1 MNAIRKGK
9 IMKKIDFHVHLAVF
23 YPVEKSVADL
33 KAMCEKNGYETVCL
47 QTFTHGDNHH
57 IPWAN
62 DAAFKV
68 HKQLPGS
75 YLFAGIFHDGTS
87 YVEQAKK
94 CMDMGADGIKLL
106 IGKPSEYRDLNVKY
120 DDPVVDEFFTYAEQE
135 DIPVLLHHNDPEK
148 HWDKTRMKPEN
159 IEKGWYYD
167 PETMPSC
174 AWFDEE
180 LEKMLAKHPNLRIA
194 LAHMGFY
201 ADKLDR
207 LTELMEKYPKL
218 YMDITP
224 ALDIFEDL
232 SANPK
237 KAEEFFR
244 RYEDRIFYGTDAWS
258 DLGENEANRKY
269 NEKKVKIVR
278 HFLCEEGDAVID
290 GQFTSSISLTEEQ
303 QEKIYYYNCLRFMK
317 KLPDME

>member
-1 MNAIRKGK
+1 
-9 IMKKIDFHVHLAVF
+9 MKKIDFHIHLAVF
-23 YPVEKSVADL
+23 YPVEKSVEDI
-33 KAMCEKNGYETVCL
+33 KEMCKKNEYETVCI
-47 QTFTHGDNHH
+47 QTLSHGDNHH
-57 IPWAN
+57 IPFAN
-62 DAAFKV
+62 ETAFEV
-68 HKQLPGS
+68 HRQLPGS
-75 YLFAGIFHDGTS
+75 YLFACPVHNGTS
-87 YVEQAKK
+87 YVEQTKK
-94 CMDMGADGIKLL
+94 FMDMGAHGIKLL
-106 IGKPSEYRDLNVKY
+106 IGKPSEYRDLHVKY
-120 DDPVVDEFFTYAEQE
+120 DDPLIDDFFAYAEE
-135 DIPVLLHHNDPEK
+135 MDIPVLLHHNDPEK
-148 HWDKTRMKPEN
+148 HWDKSRMKPEN

-167 PETMPSC
+167 PAVMPTC
-174 AWFDEE
+174 AWFDEA

-232 SANPK
+232 SKEPE
-237 KAEEFFR
+237 KAEAFFKKF
-244 RYEDRIFYGTDAWS
+244 EDRIFYGTDAWS
-258 DLGENEANRKY
+258 DLSSNEDHRKY

-290 GQFTSSISLTEEQ
+290 GQFTSAISLTEEQ

-317 KLPDME
+317 KI

>member
-1 MNAIRKGK
+1 
-9 IMKKIDFHVHLAVF
+9 MKKIDFHVHLEPM
-23 YPVEKSVADL
+23 YPVEKSVRDL
-33 KAMCEKNGYETVCL
+33 KAMCERNGYETVCL

-62 DAAFKV
+62 DAAFEV
-68 HKQLPGS
+68 HKLLPGS

-87 YVEQAKK
+87 YVDQAKK
-94 CMDMGADGIKLL
+94 SIEMGADGIKLL
-106 IGKPSEYRDLNVKY
+106 IGKPSEYRDLNVRY
-120 DDPVVDEFFTYAEQE
+120 DDEIVDEFFAYAEKE

-174 AWFDEE
+174 AWFDDQ

-201 ADKLDR
+201 ADKLER

-218 YMDITP
+218 YMDLTP

-232 SANPK
+232 SRTPK
-237 KAEEFFR
+237 EAEEFFKK
-244 RYEDRIFYGTDAWS
+244 YEDRIFYGTDAWS
-258 DLGENEANRKY
+258 NLEEHEGNRKY

-278 HFLCEEGDAVID
+278 HFLCEEGDEVID

-303 QEKIYYYNCLRFMK
+303 QEKIYYYNCLKFMK
-317 KLPDME
+317 KM

>member
-1 MNAIRKGK
+1 
-9 IMKKIDFHVHLAVF
+9 MKKIDFHVHLAVF

>member
-1 MNAIRKGK
+1 
-9 IMKKIDFHVHLAVF
+9 MKKIDFHVHLAVF

-62 DAAFKV
+62 DAAFEV

-75 YLFAGIFHDGTS
+75 YLFSGIFHDGTS

-207 LTELMEKYPKL
+207 LTELMKKYPKL

-317 KLPDME
+317 KLPDIE